1 MTYSNKVTSIC
12 TIVIVS
18 IIGYSMDTISD
29 MNFHHTMAYAT
40 SIQIILDNEQSNHE
54 FTLQK
59 ITKENFD
66 VMNTIPETIEIE
78 KEYTIEG
85 EATNPIQDGIVH
97 LYYTYGKNYTAQF
110 ISYFDPFGDPAK
122 CSQETGSSEISI
134 TCYEESSIQ
143 FEIKDTNP

>member
-18 IIGYSMDTISD
+18 IIGYSLATISD

-40 SIQIILDNEQSNHE
+40 SIQIILDNKQSNHE

-66 VMNTIPETIEIE
+66 VMNTIPETIEI
-78 KEYTIEG
+78 
-85 EATNPIQDGIVH
+85 
-97 LYYTYGKNYTAQF
+97 GK
-110 ISYFDPFGDPAK
+110 
-122 CSQETGSSEISI
+122 
-134 TCYEESSIQ
+134 
-143 FEIKDTNP
+143 